1 MVMLGAH
8 MSDFSI
14 AEAKSHFAQLVQQA
28 ESGQAVRITRRGLP
42 VAVMVSGAEYERLAA
57 RQDSPRDSLFD
68 FTTRLR
74 LEAAAAGLPLF
85 EDADLQ
91 GLRDHSDRSPQTDWA

>member
-1 MVMLGAH
+1 

-14 AEAKSHFAQLVQQA
+14 AEAKSHFSQLVQQA
-28 ESGQAVRITRRGLP
+28 EAGQAVRITRRGLP
-42 VAVMVSGAEYERLAA
+42 VAVMLSGAEYERLAG
-57 RQDSPRDSLFD
+57 RQSVPRDSLFD

-85 EDADLQ
+85 DEADLQ
-91 GLRDHSDRSPQTDWA
+91 GLRDHSDRPAPIDWA

>member
-1 MVMLGAH
+1 

-14 AEAKSHFAQLVQQA
+14 AEAKSHFARLVQEA
-28 ESGQAVRITRRGLP
+28 ESGRAVRITRRGQS
-42 VAVMVSGAEYERLAA
+42 VAVLMSGAEYDRLVAQQA
-57 RQDSPRDSLFD
+57 PARDSLFD

-85 EDADLQ
+85 EEADLQ
-91 GLRDHSDRSPQTDWA
+91 GLRDHSDRSAQVDWN